1 MVGPKNNHHLTIFQ
15 FARAHE
21 RTSSK
26 IEIVVNK
33 NSSVS
38 GDRSKNQ
45 DGKLP
50 ESTMRLV
57 QADDTSFMY
66 QLDYQVIDES
76 QTEKNISEIIQKI
89 AINKTMPMSLKEMV
103 CH

>member
-1 MVGPKNNHHLTIFQ
+1 
-15 FARAHE
+15 
-21 RTSSK
+21 
-26 IEIVVNK
+26 
-33 NSSVS
+33 
-38 GDRSKNQ
+38 
-45 DGKLP
+45 
-50 ESTMRLV
+50 MRLV